1 MNTALKERVAPLA
14 IMLVAVLISIF
25 IIGRADAETDS
36 ALLPDGEPAAAINF
50 PIPELGNCASKS
62 DCKSYC
68 DKPSNVDAC
77 LAFAEKNDL
86 MPKEELAMARKFM
99 ASGGKGPGGCTG
111 KDSCESYCNDIAN
124 IDECVAFAETS
135 GIMPPKELEEA
146 KKVQAAIKRGV
157 KPPAC
162 GGKKA
167 CDSYCEEP
175 SHIEECIS
183 FASEAGFMSPEE
195 QANAQKMIQAIK
207 NGVKPLPCKG
217 KEECDEYC
225 GQEQNIEM
233 CVAFAE
239 AAGFMSK
246 DDASMARKT
255 RGKGPGNCKGK
266 AECDAFCNNPNNEE
280 ICFNFGKD
288 NGLIPPEELQKME
301 EGKKQ
306 FRDSLSNAPPE
317 IAACLENA
325 IGKENIDKL
334 NSGAMRPSR
343 GLGDK
348 MAECFRQGE
357 EQRIQNEYKNRNM
370 GEGGQENS
378 SEGSYERN
386 GPGGLRRDN
395 RDFMENRGPRGNDLY
410 EDPRNRQE
418 FGPRCEGGG
427 CREEQNIGPRNR
439 QAPRIEPRPLDGQ
452 GGFERPTTDNATG
465 PEIRS
470 GGGGSAPYIQG
481 VEIAP
486 PTNMAPRLEPTAP
499 TQNETSSPAPI
510 QFEVAPPPANV
521 PGITTQPTSLVNPN
535 SMMGAVFGVFRPL
548 FLR

>member
-1 MNTALKERVAPLA
+1 
-14 IMLVAVLISIF
+14 
-25 IIGRADAETDS
+25 
-36 ALLPDGEPAAAINF
+36 
-50 PIPELGNCASKS
+50 
-62 DCKSYC
+62 
-68 DKPSNVDAC
+68 
-77 LAFAEKNDL
+77 
-86 MPKEELAMARKFM
+86 
-99 ASGGKGPGGCTG
+99 
-111 KDSCESYCNDIAN
+111 
-124 IDECVAFAETS
+124 
-135 GIMPPKELEEA
+135 
-146 KKVQAAIKRGV
+146 
-157 KPPAC
+157 
-162 GGKKA
+162 
-167 CDSYCEEP
+167 
-175 SHIEECIS
+175 
-183 FASEAGFMSPEE
+183 
-195 QANAQKMIQAIK
+195 
-207 NGVKPLPCKG
+207 
-217 KEECDEYC
+217 
-225 GQEQNIEM
+225 
-233 CVAFAE
+233 
-239 AAGFMSK
+239 
-246 DDASMARKT
+246 
-255 RGKGPGNCKGK
+255 
-266 AECDAFCNNPNNEE
+266 
-280 ICFNFGKD
+280 
-288 NGLIPPEELQKME
+288 
-301 EGKKQ
+301 Q

>member
-301 EGKKQ
+301 E
-306 FRDSLSNAPPE
+306 
-317 IAACLENA
+317 
-325 IGKENIDKL
+325 
-334 NSGAMRPSR
+334 
-343 GLGDK
+343 
-348 MAECFRQGE
+348 
-357 EQRIQNEYKNRNM
+357 
-370 GEGGQENS
+370 
-378 SEGSYERN
+378 
-386 GPGGLRRDN
+386 
-395 RDFMENRGPRGNDLY
+395 
-410 EDPRNRQE
+410 
-418 FGPRCEGGG
+418 
-427 CREEQNIGPRNR
+427 
-439 QAPRIEPRPLDGQ
+439 
-452 GGFERPTTDNATG
+452 
-465 PEIRS
+465 
-470 GGGGSAPYIQG
+470 
-481 VEIAP
+481 
-486 PTNMAPRLEPTAP
+486 
-499 TQNETSSPAPI
+499 
-510 QFEVAPPPANV
+510 
-521 PGITTQPTSLVNPN
+521 
-535 SMMGAVFGVFRPL
+535 
-548 FLR
+548 